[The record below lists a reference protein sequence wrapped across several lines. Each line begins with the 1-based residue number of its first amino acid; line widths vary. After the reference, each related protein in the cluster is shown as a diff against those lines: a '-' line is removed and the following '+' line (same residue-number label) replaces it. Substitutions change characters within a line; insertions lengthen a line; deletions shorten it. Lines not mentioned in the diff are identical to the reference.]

1 MNDLILPDLMRLLV
15 VLRTDLSMSSD
26 LVAGIKL
33 GRCYGFTTA
42 LHVSGLISLDEWFRL
57 DKLVESAFAHARE
70 PFPSAANAGPV
81 EPANVR
87 LERAKKPQPEVAQ
100 HDDPGQLSADHP
112 HAGLRLLCV
121 LVKSRFSA
129 PRRLPVHTLS
139 RLHAPWR
146 AVSGRWPVVL
156 PDGLLLRE
164 THAVQASAEV
174 LERCLRQRQAHAFR
188 TGARTVR
195 AGALSHV

>member
-1 MNDLILPDLMRLLV
+1 MNDTILREFLRLLV
-15 VLRTDLSMSSD
+15 VLRAGSSMSD
-26 LVAGIKL
+26 ETIVGIRL
-33 GRCYGFTTA
+33 GRCYGFTSA
-42 LHVSGLISLDEWFRL
+42 LHTSGLISVDEWFLL
-57 DKLVESAFAHARE
+57 DSLASSAFAHCRR

-81 EPANVR
+81 EPAIVR

-100 HDDPGQLSADHP
+100 HDDLGQLPADHP
-112 HAGLRLLCV
+112 RTGLLLLCV

-164 THAVQASAEV
+164 THAVQASPEV
-174 LERCLRQRQAHAFR
+174 LARCLRQRQADAFCPGARAVR
-188 TGARTVR
+188 TGAV
-195 AGALSHV
+195 SQ

>member
-1 MNDLILPDLMRLLV
+1 MNDPILRDLLRLLV
-15 VLRTDLSMSSD
+15 VLRAGSLMSD
-26 LVAGIKL
+26 ALTVGIRL
-33 GRCYGFTTA
+33 GRCYGFTSA
-42 LHVSGLISLDEWFRL
+42 LHTSGLISLDEWFRL
-57 DKLVESAFAHARE
+57 DKLADSAFAHARE
-70 PFPSAANAGPV
+70 PFPDACNAGPV
-81 EPANVR
+81 IPASVR
-87 LERAKKPQPEVAQ
+87 VERAKKPQPEVAQ
-100 HDDPGQLSADHP
+100 HDDPGQLPADHP
-112 HAGLRLLCV
+112 RTGLLLLCV

-174 LERCLRQRQAHAFR
+174 LERCLRQRQTDAFR
-188 TGARTVR
+188 PGARAVR
-195 AGALSHV
+195 VGTLSHA